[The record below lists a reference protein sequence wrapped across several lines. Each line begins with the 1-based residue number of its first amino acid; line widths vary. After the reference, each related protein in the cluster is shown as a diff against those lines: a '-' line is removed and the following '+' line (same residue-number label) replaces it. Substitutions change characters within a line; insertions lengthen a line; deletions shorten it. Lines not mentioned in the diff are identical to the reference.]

1 MTIRSERIVDRLLS
15 VPASSGRLT
24 AYNAL
29 DAGRA
34 FVDLTSNPAHLCQE
48 SVRPLFFD
56 AGTTATQLQA
66 NDLSGYTGDVARDYT
81 HPTASDVTHV
91 WEEIAFT
98 RKSARRFGPF
108 SISPDEGDRPTNA
121 VPRKVRVVVYADI
134 PASVRAGL
142 CAVITQTSSPED
154 IRTGRYIDAAEA
166 TGLAGAGLVAER
178 FDLEPT
184 RIVDGAYPRNRS
196 LQCAPTGATES
207 QSRTFYVWV
216 GWSVWAFVPTTFDV
230 LTISGFERR

>member
-1 MTIRSERIVDRLLS
+1 MTIRSERITTKLIKVPPSSDRLIS
-15 VPASSGRLT
+15 YR
-24 AYNAL
+24 AL
-29 DAGRA
+29 DSGRA

-66 NDLSGYTGDVARDYT
+66 NDLSGYTGDVARDYS

-98 RKSARRFGPF
+98 RNSGRRFGPF
-108 SISPDEGDRPTNA
+108 SISPDEGDRPSAAT
-121 VPRKVRVVVYADI
+121 PRKVRVVIYADI

-142 CAVITQTSSPED
+142 CAVMTQTSSPED
-154 IRTGRYIDAAEA
+154 IRTGRYLDAAEV
-166 TGLAGAGLVAER
+166 TGLAGAGLTVAR
-178 FDLEPT
+178 LDLEPA
-184 RIVDGAYPRNRS
+184 RLVDGAYPRNRT
-196 LQCAPTGATES
+196 LPCAPDGATEAAV
-207 QSRTFYVWV
+207 RTFYVWV

-230 LTISGFERR
+230 LSISGFEYR